1 MVPEEKLPIYSGVLR
16 VIVGLAMD
24 TLARVGKEGVAA
36 HQPLLMLDEAA
47 ALGYQSGCSYVLSLV
62 SGVLKG

>member
-24 TLARVGKEGVAA
+24 ALARVGKEGVAA
-36 HQPLLMLDEAA
+36 HKPLLMLDEAA
-47 ALGYQSGCSYVLSLV
+47 ALGYQS
-62 SGVLKG
+62 